1 MILLLKI
8 VGEKTRPIGL
18 IGLGSSIYR
27 MTTLTLNYLEAEL
40 QKRRHILIEEYA
52 FCSIFQL

>member
-18 IGLGSSIYR
+18 IGSGSSIYR
-27 MTTLTLNYLEAEL
+27 MTILTLNYLEAEL

-52 FCSIFQL
+52 FCSIF